1 MSETTAN
8 NTAEQAASSEHTLTA
23 CEQKI
28 MGLLLDGIVP
38 KEIALNLN
46 ISYNTVLYHQKNLY
60 RKLEVQSI
68 QELLV
73 KILAQSRY
81 ELTLERET
89 EPQVIADYYF
99 ARIIKTNDELGSKIS
114 YKVDDEIIGEQ
125 NKRTYTFFG
134 HLVSRYRCYA
144 TIFMIPNSS
153 ILDTMK
159 KIKRFSFSAMG
170 DGNSYGVMLLT
181 SDTMIKGEYNNYHKI
196 FTAEKGVVSE
206 YNVNL
211 DELVQ
216 HKTWGKQVPFIRSNI
231 LEFGFFPH
239 SKGDFELKVW
249 DIKFIE

>member
-1 MSETTAN
+1 MARETVDNKETTDKIPAL
-8 NTAEQAASSEHTLTA
+8 TPREQE
-23 CEQKI
+23 I
-28 MGLLLDGIVP
+28 MGLLIEGAFP
-38 KEIALNLN
+38 KEIASKLNV
-46 ISYNTVLYHQKNLY
+46 SYDTVLFHQKNLY
-60 RKLEVQSI
+60 QKLEVQSI

-73 KILAQSRY
+73 KILAQNRY
-81 ELTLERET
+81 ELISERET
-89 EPQVIADYYF
+89 ESQVIADYYF

-159 KIKRFSFSAMG
+159 KIKSFSFSAMG
-170 DGNSYGVMLLT
+170 DGNSYGVMLTT
-181 SDTMIKGEYNNYHKI
+181 SDTMIKGGYNNYHQI
-196 FTAEKGVVSE
+196 FTTEKGVVSE

-216 HKTWGKQVPFIRSNI
+216 FKTWGKQVPFIRSNI

-239 SKGDFELKVW
+239 SNGDFELKVW